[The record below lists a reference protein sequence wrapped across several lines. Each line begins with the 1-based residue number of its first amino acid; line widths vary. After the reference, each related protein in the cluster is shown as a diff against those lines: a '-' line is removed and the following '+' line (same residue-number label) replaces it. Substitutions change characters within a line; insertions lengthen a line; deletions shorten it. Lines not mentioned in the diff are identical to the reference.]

1 MTIEMLARKW
11 CPLHGWTIR
20 SRELPIGGIGCWCQ
34 EITADMIAAVRE
46 ALLDAEGRIGALYQP
61 QRGLIYV
68 DKAIAALRGGTG

>member
-1 MTIEMLARKW
+1 
-11 CPLHGWTIR
+11 
-20 SRELPIGGIGCWCQ
+20 
-34 EITADMIAAVRE
+34 MIAAVRE